1 MNNYP
6 TIQCGIRDEVITV
19 IKINQCPDKMM
30 WYSGMVGKYVPFVRQ
45 LLAENCFISREPK
58 TGYTNIVRVS
68 DAELVEIVGDEIDY
82 IQYYK

>member
-30 WYSGMVGKYVPFVRQ
+30 WYSGMVGKYVPFVRHM
-45 LLAENCFISREPK
+45 LSENCFMSREPD
-58 TGYTNIVRVS
+58 GFSNIVHVQ
-68 DAELVEIVGDEIDY
+68 DGELIEIVGDEIDY
-82 IQYYK
+82 FEYYK